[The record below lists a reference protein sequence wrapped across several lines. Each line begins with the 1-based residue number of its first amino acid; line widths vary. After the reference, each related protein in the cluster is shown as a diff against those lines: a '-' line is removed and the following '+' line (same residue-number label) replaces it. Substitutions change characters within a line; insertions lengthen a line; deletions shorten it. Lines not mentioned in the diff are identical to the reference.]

1 MRDITFYREFQ
12 NRSKTKPT
20 GNVLAVIR
28 ENRCPD
34 GSMEAMGALFDR
46 ANSPVV
52 TTAASGDYLR
62 EKCKR
67 VSEAKARQVHPAL
80 FERLDQAD

>member
-1 MRDITFYREFQ
+1 MKDITFYQEFL

-34 GSMEAMGALFDR
+34 GSMEAMAGLYDH

-52 TTAASGDYLR
+52 SSSVSSDYLYTR
-62 EKCKR
+62 CKR
-67 VSEAKARQVHPAL
+67 VSEAKARQVHPAM
-80 FERLDQAD
+80 FERLDAED